1 MGSPSPDRQALVRA
15 FVLERKADGYPASVE
30 VLRDEK
36 TLPVYGNVPFR
47 AAVSAEI
54 ARAFIFF
61 AERPP
66 VPYAVLTDALM
77 DAEDAELGATVQAA
91 SAGQMPA
98 SRILAHLVTLQLG
111 VSDAVA
117 ASISRRLAVLLLNRD
132 IAAASKPKRP
142 ARRDVTPPPLFK
154 VPEKI
159 LRGHGAAPAPAPAEQ
174 IPAPAPP
181 VAPAPGGW
189 RPPKVTTPNRWTPVA
204 RPEGLTF
211 FFSGGGSPWLGDLVM
226 VLDLDPHLVQVSFDR
241 MGAGGGPASPSVTG
255 ADGPA
260 RAHQVRRREVTGY
273 GRILSDM
280 KFAPPGPT
288 LLPRG
293 AVVELLKPSDADNDR
308 RARSIKTRD
317 IELVVIRWDTVSV
330 VPATEVK
337 AVRYEDWLAQEERGH
352 PWLCAAKEEP
362 VL

>member
-111 VSDAVA
+111 VGDAVA

-142 ARRDVTPPPLFK
+142 APRPVTPPPLFK

-159 LRGHGAAPAPAPAEQ
+159 LRGPGAAPAPAEPTPAL
-174 IPAPAPP
+174 ATP
-181 VAPAPGGW
+181 VAPAPAGW
-189 RPPKVTTPNRWTPVA
+189 PPSKVTTPNRWSFIT
-204 RPEGLTF
+204 RPEGKTF
-211 FFSGGGSPWLGDLVM
+211 FVSGSGSPWLDGLVL
-226 VLDLDPHLVQVSFDR
+226 VLDLDPELVRASFDR

>member
-15 FVLERKADGYPASVE
+15 FVLERKADGYPAPVE

-36 TLPVYGNVPFR
+36 TLPIYGNVPFR

-142 ARRDVTPPPLFK
+142 AARPVTPPPLFK

-159 LRGHGAAPAPAPAEQ
+159 LRRPAPAEPVPAQERAPAPA
-174 IPAPAPP
+174 
-181 VAPAPGGW
+181 APAPGGW
-189 RPPKVTTPNRWTPVA
+189 LPPKVTSPNRWTSVA
-204 RPEGLTF
+204 RPEGQTF
-211 FFSGGGSPWLGDLVM
+211 SFSGSGAPWLADLVM
-226 VLDLDPHLVQVSFDR
+226 VLELDPHLVRVSFDR
-241 MGAGGGPASPSVTG
+241 MGAGGRPASPGSG
-255 ADGPA
+255 DPEADGTA
-260 RAHQVRRREVTGY
+260 RSHQAMRREVTGY

-337 AVRYEDWLAQEERGH
+337 TVRYEDWLAQEERGH